1 MITYNTANIEDT
13 LVKILTWMR
22 EYKTSTNCRGVV
34 LGLSGG
40 KDSTVV
46 AMLAK
51 LVFGDNV
58 LAVMM
63 PNGNQKDIS
72 DSIEICKQLNL
83 NNITVNISE
92 AYSGIISS
100 IENNSTINVDEKSRT
115 NIPPRLRMTTLYAI
129 AQSLGYRVIGTGNK
143 SEAYIGWTTKFGDSA
158 YDFNPIGDLLCT
170 EVIEIGKFLAKQFKL
185 DLKFIEKKPSDG
197 LCGKSDEDSFG
208 FTYAQLDAY
217 ISNIEGV
224 NQNTAKEIAY
234 KHIISQHKREM
245 PQICKL

>member
-1 MITYNTANIEDT
+1 MITCNMKNIEDT

-22 EYKTSTNCRGVV
+22 EYKTSTNCQGVV

-51 LVFGDNV
+51 LVFGDNI

-100 IENNSTINVDEKSRT
+100 IENNSIINVDEKSRT
-115 NIPPRLRMTTLYAI
+115 NIPPRLRMTILYAI

-185 DLKFIEKKPSDG
+185 DLKFIEKTPSDG

-208 FTYAQLDAY
+208 FTYAQLDDY

>member
-1 MITYNTANIEDT
+1 MQNKLN
-13 LVKILTWMR
+13 KILNWMQ
-22 EYKTSTNCRGVV
+22 EYKISTNCKGVV

-51 LVFGDNV
+51 LIFNDNV
-58 LAVMM
+58 LAVLM
-63 PNGNQKDIS
+63 PNGDQKDIQ

-83 NNITVNISE
+83 NNITINIANTYASLIDNIKPNMIVTDK
-92 AYSGIISS
+92 AC
-100 IENNSTINVDEKSRT
+100 T

-129 AQSLGYRVIGTGNK
+129 AQSIGYRVIGTGNK

-170 EVIEIGKFLAKQFKL
+170 EVIEIGKILAKQFNL
-185 DLKFIEKKPSDG
+185 DIKFIEKKPSDG

-208 FTYAQLDAY
+208 FTYSQLDNF
-217 ISNIEGV
+217 ILGNKCNLDSNIKKSISE
-224 NQNTAKEIAY
+224 
-234 KHIISQHKREM
+234 KHLISAHKRVLPKVCIFNE
-245 PQICKL
+245 CEELD